1 MAEAV
6 LRIKPEGGAEVAR
19 LLADVERL
27 VEATQ
32 QRRERSGRASRQ
44 RQQRDQQ
51 QATATELA
59 GYRTSAKAA
68 DDSFTHITRSRLRA
82 LALQGAAERK
92 FTADFTRAYQDAT
105 RAIEAET
112 GKRIGLS
119 DKEQRRVENLALALV
134 HSRERAEQRIT
145 RSIEEEHRKRTRLTA
160 ERVGAVGRVAGQ
172 VGSTGL
178 SVAQQLHAE
187 LQDARTRRAAIQ
199 SSVIGAVSQVGVTDL
214 GEVNAIT
221 DRVVNAAVQHGLA
234 PEVIANAIGAAQT
247 QFSTL
252 GAMDTLGGAANQGR
266 RADVYQEAINTA
278 VQGRNLGV
286 DPGEF
291 SRLMGMLGQAG
302 MGAND
307 RQFLAAWT
315 VAAQD
320 RGAVET
326 GSVTR
331 EGLAS
336 IMARMNAAG
345 SALGPNATPE
355 QRSAAMRAGY
365 QQAFAELEVFKSL
378 GESVRRAGGAMVG
391 FERALTNQGVLRR
404 MQGNIATLQDPA
416 QRARVQQA
424 LFTRDGQLRQGL
436 DNPLRFAS
444 ALMGAGMNDP
454 RAIANL
460 FAGTGAGNPMSLT
473 SNFRAMLLG
482 LASRDANG
490 RTAADRIN
498 ALTDAGIAMSP
509 QAMAARAAL
518 YEQSDAAKLASE
530 EAERLKALTENTAG
544 IRDLSNT
551 IARMQ
556 AQNPL
561 AGKVV
566 PAAAGLLT
574 AAIGGTKTAAGL
586 VGASILN
593 SAGSGLTGENLAG
606 RKLSLGER
614 ATRLMNAVNGAPG
627 AVASIGTA
635 AQDVYAA
642 AQNGQLE
649 RLFDRFA
656 NRVAQAVTQNPPQ
669 VSSHD
674 VAHVVA
680 TQNTRP
686 RTIP

>member
-51 QATATELA
+51 QATAVEVA

-68 DDSFTHITRSRLRA
+68 DDSFTRITRSRLRA
-82 LALQGAAERK
+82 LALQGAAEKK

-145 RSIEEEHRKRTRLTA
+145 KSIEEEHRKRTRLT
-160 ERVGAVGRVAGQ
+160 EQRVGTVGRVAGQ

-234 PEVIANAIGAAQT
+234 PEAIANAISAAQT

-252 GAMDTLGGAANQGR
+252 GAMEQLGGASNRDR
-266 RADVYQEAINTA
+266 RADVYQSAIDTA

-302 MGAND
+302 MNAND

-345 SALGPNATPE
+345 SALGPTATPE

-444 ALMGAGMNDP
+444 ALMGAGMTDP

-530 EAERLKALTENTAG
+530 EASRLKALTENTAG
-544 IRDLSNT
+544 LNSLSNAIT
-551 IARMQ
+551 RMQ
-556 AQNPL
+556 AQNPI

-606 RKLSLGER
+606 RKLALGER

>member
-51 QATATELA
+51 QATAVEVA

-68 DDSFTHITRSRLRA
+68 DDSFARITRSRLRA
-82 LALQGAAERK
+82 LALQGAAEKK

-134 HSRERAEQRIT
+134 HSREQAERRIT
-145 RSIEEEHRKRTRLTA
+145 RSIEEEHRKRTRLTDQ
-160 ERVGAVGRVAGQ
+160 RVGAVGRAAGQ

-178 SVAQQLHAE
+178 SVAQQLHGE

-214 GEVNAIT
+214 GEVNALT
-221 DRVVNAAVQHGLA
+221 DRVVNAAVEHGLS

-252 GAMDTLGGAANQGR
+252 GAMDQLGGAANRDR
-266 RADVYQEAINTA
+266 RADVYQSAIDTA

-331 EGLAS
+331 EGLAA

-391 FERALTNQGVLRR
+391 FERALSNRGVLTR
-404 MQGNIATLQDPA
+404 MQGNIENLQDRT

-444 ALMGAGMNDP
+444 ALMGAGMSDP

-530 EAERLKALTENTAG
+530 EASRLKALTANTAG
-544 IRDLSNT
+544 LNNLSN
-551 IARMQ
+551 A
-556 AQNPL
+556 L
-561 AGKVV
+561 AGFQARNPIASKVL
-566 PAAAGLLT
+566 PAGAGLLT
-574 AAIGGTKTAAGL
+574 AALGGTKTAAGL
-586 VGASILN
+586 VGASLLN
-593 SAGSGLTGENLAG
+593 SAGSALAGENLAG

-627 AVASIGTA
+627 AIASIGTA
-635 AQDVYAA
+635 AQDLYQGAR
-642 AQNGQLE
+642 NGNLE
-649 RLFDRFA
+649 RLLGSLPGEIARA
-656 NRVAQAVTQNPPQ
+656 IGANPPQ
-669 VSSHD
+669 VSAHD
-674 VAHVVA
+674 VAHVTAVQ
-680 TQNTRP
+680 TTRVRP
-686 RTIP
+686 VE